1 MNDKN
6 LKSTKKTSDS
16 KRFFRS
22 GHALAPLRRGRILDL
37 HFIALYQNML
47 VHPLSSRPTLEA
59 TLWRL
64 AFETRTVASGT
75 GGFEAVAQVQPVAV
89 DQSPFRVM
97 NQGMHVV
104 GDHVFN
110 IVIDAPCVSST
121 TTAIVAVRGIV

>member
-6 LKSTKKTSDS
+6 LKSKGLKRKTNNS
-16 KRFFRS
+16 KRFCRS

-47 VHPLSSRPTLEA
+47 IHPLSSRPTLEA

-89 DQSPFRVM
+89 DLI
-97 NQGMHVV
+97 H
-104 GDHVFN
+104 
-110 IVIDAPCVSST
+110 IVSFSIECLRLKETVIT
-121 TTAIVAVRGIV
+121 